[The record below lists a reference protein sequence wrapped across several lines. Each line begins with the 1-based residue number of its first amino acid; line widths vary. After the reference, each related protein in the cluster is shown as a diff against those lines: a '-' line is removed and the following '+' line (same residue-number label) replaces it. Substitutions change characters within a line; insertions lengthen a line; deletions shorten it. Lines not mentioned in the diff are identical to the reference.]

1 MRMKDKLLANVEAVK
16 QGDNA
21 FEAFKKRFFTVM
33 GDQLDMTDDQLRQI
47 YDGMSPTIET
57 SIYAEMEEVLAAIR
71 NAYHALV
78 NWVTEETAKASE
90 KHGDQSDKHANV
102 GTLGSHRSFS
112 KHKQPNHPVTDTDE
126 KQSKGESSKQD
137 AIQRYMS
144 DEKSFKRFVTHVV
157 TNYQSLPKQRIE
169 VLVFKHEGYQHLELT
184 LFGETFIQQY
194 GFRTAYH
201 LHNELMKAFHTT
213 FDDLLAKGTVL
224 TSDQAIQE
232 QVLAPVL
239 KRFEAKIV
247 VKVGDDDEQ
256 AESL

>member
-1 MRMKDKLLANVEAVK
+1 MRMKDKLLANVKAVK

-33 GDQLDMTDDQLRQI
+33 GDQLNMTDDQLRQI
-47 YDGMSPTIET
+47 YVGMSPYIET
-57 SIYAEMEEVLAAIR
+57 SIYAEMEDVLAAIQ

-78 NWVTEETAKASE
+78 NWMTEETAKASE
-90 KHGDQSDKHANV
+90 KHGDQSDKHSGV
-102 GTLGSHRSFS
+102 RTLGSHKSFS
-112 KHKQPNHPVTDTDE
+112 KHKQANHSDTE
-126 KQSKGESSKQD
+126 EQKSKGESSKQD

-144 DEKSFKRFVTHVV
+144 DDKSFKRFVTHVV
-157 TNYQSLPKQRIE
+157 TNYQSLPKQRID
-169 VLVFKHEGYQHLELT
+169 VLVFKYEGYQHLELT
-184 LFGETFIQQY
+184 LFGESFIQQY

-201 LHNELMKAFHTT
+201 LHNDLMHAFHTT

-232 QVLAPVL
+232 QVLTPVL

-247 VKVGDDDEQ
+247 VKGGDDDEQ